1 MGGQYQKSESLSSVA
16 TSSHKNYSASHP
28 HGLHQIGQFLLGA
41 VTPLFLQ
48 GTCMFSNISGGGAE
62 RHRVTCCLTHCHD
75 DQRPVPL

>member
-41 VTPLFLQ
+41 VTPALPPRHLHVLKH
-48 GTCMFSNISGGGAE
+48 IWGGGGE
-62 RHRVTCCLTHCHD
+62 TQGYMLFDTL
-75 DQRPVPL
+75 P